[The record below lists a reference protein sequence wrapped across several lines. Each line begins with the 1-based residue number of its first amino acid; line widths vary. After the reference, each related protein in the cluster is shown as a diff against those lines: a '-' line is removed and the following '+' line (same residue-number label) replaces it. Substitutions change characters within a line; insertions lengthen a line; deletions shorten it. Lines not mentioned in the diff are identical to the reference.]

1 MVRVADD
8 VFYTAGYRS
17 RGIMRRQLQG
27 ISLILFGILLA
38 LFALVNPWIPIID
51 DLLGTVSGYAS
62 IICGIIGVILALK
75 KD

>member
-1 MVRVADD
+1 
-8 VFYTAGYRS
+8 
-17 RGIMRRQLQG
+17 MRRQLQG

-38 LFALVNPWIPIID
+38 LFAQVNPWIPIID

>member
-1 MVRVADD
+1 
-8 VFYTAGYRS
+8 
-17 RGIMRRQLQG
+17 MRKQLQG

-38 LFALVNPWIPIID
+38 LFSQVNPWIPIID
-51 DLLGTVSGYAS
+51 DLLGTFSGYAS

>member
-1 MVRVADD
+1 MMFLYCRLQIK
-8 VFYTAGYRS
+8 R
-17 RGIMRRQLQG
+17 IMKKQLQG

-51 DLLGTVSGYAS
+51 DLLGTVSGYTS

>member
-1 MVRVADD
+1 MMVLYCR
-8 VFYTAGYRS
+8 
-17 RGIMRRQLQG
+17 LQIKRHHEKTVTG
-27 ISLILFGILLA
+27 NFSLLFGILLA

-51 DLLGTVSGYAS
+51 DLLGTISGYAS

>member
-1 MVRVADD
+1 
-8 VFYTAGYRS
+8 
-17 RGIMRRQLQG
+17 MRRQLQG
-27 ISLILFGILLA
+27 ISLLLFGILLA

-75 KD
+75 KG

>member
-1 MVRVADD
+1 MILYCRLQIK
-8 VFYTAGYRS
+8 R
-17 RGIMRRQLQG
+17 IMKKQLQG

-51 DLLGTVSGYAS
+51 DLLGTVSEYAS

>member
-1 MVRVADD
+1 
-8 VFYTAGYRS
+8 
-17 RGIMRRQLQG
+17 MRKQLQG
-27 ISLILFGILLA
+27 ISLLLFGILLA

-51 DLLGTVSGYAS
+51 DLLGTFSGYAS

>member
-1 MVRVADD
+1 
-8 VFYTAGYRS
+8 
-17 RGIMRRQLQG
+17 MRRQLQG
-27 ISLILFGILLA
+27 ISLLLFGILLA

-51 DLLGTVSGYAS
+51 DLLGTFSGYAS

>member
-1 MVRVADD
+1 
-8 VFYTAGYRS
+8 
-17 RGIMRRQLQG
+17 MRRQLQG

-38 LFALVNPWIPIID
+38 LFAQVNPWIPIID

-62 IICGIIGVILALK
+62 IICGIIGVILVLN

>member
-1 MVRVADD
+1 
-8 VFYTAGYRS
+8 
-17 RGIMRRQLQG
+17 MRKQLQG

-75 KD
+75 QD

>member
-1 MVRVADD
+1 
-8 VFYTAGYRS
+8 
-17 RGIMRRQLQG
+17 MRRQLQG

-51 DLLGTVSGYAS
+51 DLLGTISGYAS
-62 IICGIIGVILALK
+62 IICGIIGVIKKKK